1 MNSIDPVLVL
11 STGRCGSTM
20 VSDILNLHPDILSLS
35 EVFSSLGS
43 RALRARRLD
52 GKALW
57 KLCSR
62 QNPGLR
68 AALAADTIPSEVI
81 YPFDKPGARY
91 SRRNIPPILCATLP
105 HLSPDFE
112 ELYDDLES
120 AVRARPKASLRE
132 QYLFLFEWLRER
144 LGRGLWIERSG
155 GSLLTVPRLRQLFPE
170 ARIVHVFRDGRDTA
184 LCMSQHASFRIMLA
198 TINKLERL
206 GLRPLETETR
216 AGPITLALAFIFLLS
231 ASPKKMLLRE
241 FDLAAYGDL
250 WSRMVLRG
258 RKLLS
263 DLPEDRFLAL
273 RYEDLLKHPR
283 EKLKELI
290 NFIDSGLADA
300 AWLEKASLIPRPNP
314 PKYLLLDPK
323 EQERLSCAC
332 APGLEA
338 LGYNP

>member
-1 MNSIDPVLVL
+1 MNRIDPVLVL

-35 EVFSSLGS
+35 EVFASLGG

-57 KLCSR
+57 RLCSR

-68 AALAADTIPSEVI
+68 AALAADRIPSEII

-105 HLSPDFE
+105 HLTPDFE

-120 AVRARPKASLRE
+120 VVRARPKASLRE
-132 QYLFLFEWLRER
+132 QYLFLFEWLREH
-144 LGRGLWIERSG
+144 LGRALWIERSG
-155 GSLLTVPRLRQLFPE
+155 GSLLSAPRLRELFPE

-184 LCMSQHASFRIMLA
+184 LSMSQHAAFRIMLA
-198 TINKLERL
+198 TTRKLERL

-216 AGPITLALAFIFLLS
+216 AGPVTSALALIFLLS
-231 ASPKKMLLRE
+231 ASPKRMLHRK

-250 WSRMVLRG
+250 WSRMILRG

-273 RYEDLLKHPR
+273 RYEEVLEHPR
-283 EKLKELI
+283 EKLQELI
-290 NFIDSGLADA
+290 DFIDPGLVDG

-314 PKYLLLDPK
+314 PKYLSLDP
-323 EQERLSCAC
+323 EERQRLTRAC

-338 LGYNP
+338 LGYTP